1 MDLTR
6 LLMRR
11 AAWIFLASLCVA
23 VLLASWRASADI
35 RQENHGAREVARLL
49 EALSSLQ
56 RGSSASQPN
65 DLATLQAISRSE
77 SLRHLSFQIEDGQ
90 GRILV
95 PAAVPVPAGEGG
107 ARFVLRRED
116 GQTFNAVLIPDP
128 LSEQKEAIADILG
141 MTGMFFVYGLA
152 MLLGSYWV
160 VRRAFGPLRAIL
172 AAIAAFRR
180 QDFSARLPRL
190 PVRELDHVAGAL
202 NHLAE
207 ALGAAEARQKQLSVR
222 LMTLQEDER
231 ARLALAL
238 QEHLGQALTALRAN
252 VAYLLRR
259 TTNDLSL
266 QAAVRDMEA
275 QALTL
280 HQSLRGL
287 LHQLQPVAET
297 LGKAGKLAIGGL
309 LEELVKSWQD
319 VRLPGREFKLDIQ
332 PGQLELPRE
341 TSLFVYRMT
350 QEALANIARH
360 ADARKVSIELQ
371 VDPAD
376 PAVLRWSVCDDGVGI
391 LAPES
396 AIRHGNGLAGLRE
409 RIWALGGQLE
419 VGPSKPGQARPG
431 LRLAARLP
439 LGSAA

>member
-11 AAWIFLASLCVA
+11 AAWIFLASLSVA
-23 VLLASWRASADI
+23 VVLASWRASTDI

-49 EALSSLQ
+49 EALSGLQ
-56 RGSSASQPN
+56 RGNAGSLPQ
-65 DLATLQAISRSE
+65 DLAVLQAISQSE
-77 SLRHLSFQIEDGQ
+77 ALRHLTFQIEDGQ
-90 GRILV
+90 GQVLV
-95 PAAVPVPAGEGG
+95 PAAHPIRTGEGG
-107 ARFVLRRED
+107 ARLVLRRDD
-116 GQTFNAVLIPDP
+116 GQTFNAVLVPDP
-128 LSEQKEAIADILG
+128 LSEQREAVADILG
-141 MTGMFFVYGLA
+141 MTGMFLVYGLA

-172 AAIAAFRR
+172 GAIAAFRR

-231 ARLALAL
+231 AQLALSL

-259 TTNDLSL
+259 TAADVSL

-287 LHQLQPVAET
+287 LHQLQPVA
-297 LGKAGKLAIGGL
+297 GVQGAGDRLPIRGL

-319 VRLPGREFKLDIQ
+319 ARLPGRDFRLSIH
-332 PGQLELPRE
+332 PGDLELPRE

-360 ADARKVSIELQ
+360 ADARTIRIELQ
-371 VDPAD
+371 VDAGD
-376 PAVLRWSVCDDGVGI
+376 PAALNWSVCDDGVGI
-391 LAPES
+391 LAPEA

-419 VGPSKPGQARPG
+419 VSPLAPGQARPG

-439 LGSAA
+439 LGRAG

>member
-6 LLMRR
+6 LLVRR
-11 AAWIFLASLCVA
+11 AAWIFLASLSVA

-49 EALSSLQ
+49 EALSGLQ
-56 RGSSASQPN
+56 RGSTDALPQN
-65 DLATLQAISRSE
+65 LEALQAISRSE
-77 SLRHLSFQIEDGQ
+77 ALRHLTFQIEDGQ
-90 GRILV
+90 GQVLV
-95 PAAVPVPAGEGG
+95 PAASPIPAGEGG
-107 ARFVLRRED
+107 ARLVLRRED

-128 LSEQKEAIADILG
+128 LSEQREALADILG
-141 MTGMFFVYGLA
+141 MTALFFVYGLA

-172 AAIAAFRR
+172 GAIAAFRR

-190 PVRELDHVAGAL
+190 PIRELDHVAGAL

-231 ARLALAL
+231 ARLALSL
-238 QEHLGQALTALRAN
+238 QEHFGQALTALRAN

-259 TTNDLSL
+259 TAKDVSL

-287 LHQLQPVAET
+287 LHQLQPVADA
-297 LGKAGKLAIGGL
+297 LGEADRLAIGGL

-319 VRLPGREFKLDIQ
+319 ARLPGREFHLDIH
-332 PGQLELPRE
+332 PGHLELPRE

-360 ADARKVSIELQ
+360 ADARKVAIELR
-371 VDPAD
+371 VEAGD
-376 PAVLRWSVCDDGVGI
+376 PAVLSWSVCDDGVGI
-391 LAPES
+391 VAPEA

-419 VGPSKPGQARPG
+419 VSPLSPGQARPG

-439 LGSAA
+439 LGSAG